1 MKPTV
6 VIGLIGSTLDASKFG
21 PSRWSKW
28 RPTVGLCMH
37 EDLRVDRFVLIHS
50 TPHRRLAEYVAEDI
64 KSVSP
69 ETTVDHRVI
78 DFANPWDFEEVYGK
92 LLDFARG
99 YPFDPE
105 AEDYLI
111 HITTGTHVAQIC
123 LFLLTEAHF
132 LPGRLLQTSPKRG
145 EPSPE
150 GTWTAIDLDLSRY
163 DSIAT
168 RFAAETSESTSFLK
182 SGIETRNAAF
192 NRLIDEI
199 EQVTIRSRAPLLF
212 MGPTGAGKS
221 RLARRIYD
229 LRRLKHQVSGPFV
242 EVNCATLRGDGAMS
256 SLFGHKKG
264 AFTGATADRP
274 GLLRSAD
281 TGVLFL
287 DEIGELGPDEQAM
300 ILRAIE
306 EKRFLPV
313 GSDKEVS
320 SDFQLIAGTN
330 RDLMKAVAEGRFRED
345 LFARLNLWT
354 FVLPGLAERREDIE
368 PNIDYELEC
377 FAEREGTRVTF
388 NKEARQRYL
397 GFAMSADAH
406 WPGNFRD
413 LGASITR
420 MATLS
425 PRGRIDVD
433 CVEAEIARLK
443 RLWSGGETSDGL
455 ENLLPPAALADLD
468 SFDRVQLCEV
478 VRVCRASRSLSE
490 AGRKLFAA
498 SLARRTSGNDAD
510 RLRKYLARFG
520 LNWSEISRLN

>member
-78 DFANPWDFEEVYGK
+78 DFTNPWDFEEVYGK
-92 LLDFARG
+92 LLDFARS

-168 RFAAETSESTSFLK
+168 RFAAEASESTSFLK

-229 LRRLKHQVSGPFV
+229 LKRLKHQVSGPFV

-264 AFTGATADRP
+264 AFTGANADRP

-330 RDLMKAVAEGRFRED
+330 RDLMAAVAEGRFRED

-377 FAEREGTRVTF
+377 FVEREGNRVTF

-397 GFAMSADAH
+397 GFAKSADAH

-433 CVEAEIARLK
+433 CVDAEIARLK
-443 RLWSGGETSDGL
+443 RLWSGGENSDGL

-468 SFDRVQLCEV
+468 PFDRVQLCEV